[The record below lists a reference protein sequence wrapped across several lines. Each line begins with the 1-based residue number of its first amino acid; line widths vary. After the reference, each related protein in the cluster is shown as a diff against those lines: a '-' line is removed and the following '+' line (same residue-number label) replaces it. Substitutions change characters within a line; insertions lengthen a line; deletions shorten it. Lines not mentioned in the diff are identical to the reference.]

1 MTYETND
8 FIRIAIIT
16 LLSIEGVLLTW
27 AACLIYQNIK
37 TIRKMKEIRNQY
49 QAVYA
54 KIFKRRNKNKKALT
68 YVLSAIQCD
77 NPECDWVS
85 LVPADDVILWHNRQ
99 CPKCHN
105 CIIITDEDLKK
116 HREDIKNKNF
126 KKITLDLSKIFK

>member
-49 QAVYA
+49 QAFYA
-54 KIFKRRNKNKKALT
+54 KIFN
-68 YVLSAIQCD
+68 
-77 NPECDWVS
+77 
-85 LVPADDVILWHNRQ
+85 
-99 CPKCHN
+99 
-105 CIIITDEDLKK
+105 
-116 HREDIKNKNF
+116 
-126 KKITLDLSKIFK
+126 

>member
-1 MTYETND
+1 MNYN
-8 FIRIAIIT
+8 IALNVTDPIPIFFLLLLVCIT
-16 LLSIEGVLLTW
+16 VWLVLSFNALG
-27 AACLIYQNIK
+27 
-37 TIRKMKEIRNQY
+37 
-49 QAVYA
+49 
-54 KIFKRRNKNKKALT
+54 KRRNQNKKALT
-68 YVLSAIQCD
+68 YVLAAIQCD

-85 LVPADDVILWHNRQ
+85 LVPTDDVILWHNRQ